1 MCGPHANDMDNVR
14 LCRQCAE
21 TELWIIEYTRS
32 VRDDKQMM
40 CTCVDNMQMTWTMC
54 ICVDNVQK
62 LYIIEYIKS
71 TRDDVWMTLV
81 LSVRKEDIKD
91 HFR

>member
-1 MCGPHANDMDNVR
+1 MCGPHANDMDNVH

-21 TELWIIEYTRS
+21 T
-32 VRDDKQMM
+32 
-40 CTCVDNMQMTWTMC
+40 
-54 ICVDNVQK
+54 K

-81 LSVRKEDIKD
+81 LSGRKEHIKD
-91 HFR
+91 HCR

>member
-1 MCGPHANDMDNVR
+1 MCEQHANDIDNVH

-21 TELWIIEYTRS
+21 T
-32 VRDDKQMM
+32 
-40 CTCVDNMQMTWTMC
+40 
-54 ICVDNVQK
+54 K
-62 LYIIEYIKS
+62 LYIIVYIKS

-91 HFR
+91 YLI

>member
-1 MCGPHANDMDNVR
+1 MSSGRGADDTSSGRGAGDMSSGRGADN
-14 LCRQCAE
+14 
-21 TELWIIEYTRS
+21 IFS
-32 VRDDKQMM
+32 M
-40 CTCVDNMQMTWTMC
+40 
-54 ICVDNVQK
+54 
-62 LYIIEYIKS
+62 IEYIKT